1 MRRIG
6 TGERRARLARRHH
19 LAPTAR
25 ASGPVEVANG
35 LVALHATDPAT
46 VFLAAA
52 ARMRIPDTGA
62 VERALYEDRA
72 LVRMLGMRRTMFV
85 VPRDL

>member
-6 TGERRARLARRHH
+6 AGERRARLARRHH
-19 LAPTAR
+19 LAPGAR
-25 ASGPVEVANG
+25 ASGRVEVANG

-52 ARMRIPDTGA
+52 GA
-62 VERALYEDRA
+62 VRVDIDGATGLVARAKPAPAIVD
-72 LVRMLGMRRTMFV
+72 MG
-85 VPRDL
+85 